1 MSSREASDGRLVA
14 TAFITGGGGFNF
26 EDRVGAWFAAG
37 MAAGEMPLGVGV
49 AVPVEVRFQGS
60 ASGFFLDDMV
70 VTGDAAGGPR
80 WSASVKSFDMLT
92 GARLHTEFV
101 EAAWRD
107 ILADRFRRAAD
118 RVGLVSGS
126 AAQGTWVE
134 LAELIGEAAAD
145 QAGIASRIGVP
156 GAFNVAKRSLWES
169 AKCPTELAEQHG
181 IDVDSSPARLL
192 ALLLPLRLDFLTPTS
207 QAIADA
213 IRWCR
218 AALVPQQ
225 AGRAVD
231 LWTALL
237 EVVADLR
244 PKGGAVT
251 WQLLADR
258 LGGQFAFQLRPDV
271 APDWGLLTA
280 HTTSMMARVRDR
292 LGDDVVLVREDVT
305 AVLAKA
311 GAVNVLSG
319 PSGCGK
325 TVAAKR
331 WLAAPGMHRTVWLS
345 AADLEAG
352 VGARLG
358 LTRGLEE
365 VLTLAPG
372 EVRVVVDGLD
382 RVYTDEPFA
391 ATAALARLS
400 ADIGGRI
407 RLLITS
413 QQSEFPRVSERLVQ
427 ANGPQAVPL
436 VMGDLSDADVNLVLR
451 GHPDLA
457 AVIVAGGLGGV
468 VRRPKV
474 LDLVLRVPGA
484 TVAAIRDEPSIAG
497 LWWQRLAGAGPNG
510 AARQTLLRRIAVEQ
524 ADRLRAQTP
533 LDDLPVDAVG
543 LVDQLRVDGIL
554 AEVDGRVSFAHDLF
568 DDWTLLHYLRS
579 RDDVIGVIAEKAA
592 LPSWHRAIRLYAAG
606 VLREQGV
613 DRWEADRSALD
624 AADQPLVADLYLD
637 AVFYAHDADRLLGE
651 LWSRLAADSA
661 LLARLLRRFRFSATV
676 PDSGWITVL
685 ADEPDLAVYAAAQS
699 RLPVWPL
706 WMPVLRVLA
715 AEHETAVASAAPEVA
730 AIADLWLR
738 HAPDTWPARD
748 QAAVIGLAVGRH
760 IVTHIDGGGFFDDTV
775 EPVLWRCVIAAGA
788 VEPDAVAT
796 FLDMLL
802 PPVDSRLEHSGRVIG
817 RQRRGQTRLRA
828 ALLDVDTVMPLLP
841 ASAQMAR
848 DLVLRAA
855 VDSDRHHRRYVHD
868 RLRDGLGIFSA
879 PRSFDPIPECGPF
892 RAMLV
897 NAEPQG
903 VDVVLALVEHAT
915 AHWRRTRSAPV
926 SGGQGPTQERPAF
939 ELLVDGAP
947 VALVGDATVLAWS
960 HGGHRV
966 PDILAAAMMALEA
979 HLYKA
984 LDDGRDITALLVQLT
999 GSRSVATWGLLAD
1012 IARHTPA
1019 LLEGPLA
1026 PLVTSA
1032 DLLDDD
1038 RMSVHMRSFSVLP
1051 LVMEPTRAER
1061 ARTWHTMDHRK
1072 IPLLD
1077 LVHLG
1082 AFVTGRLTEQLTTA
1096 REHWATTDAHRWR
1109 VMLAATDIANYHA
1122 VRATDGRTYLVY
1134 NPPAALEE
1142 EAREMRDHLDRDRGW
1157 LTFAY
1162 TMRRNI
1168 TDHVRPSDTELEE
1181 QWATVQPQLDAL
1193 VPDAESPS
1201 SISGVEDLRCGYAAW
1216 LVLCA
1221 RDWLRNHPDRDE
1233 WCLAVLMRPL
1243 TDSAAT
1249 WSHAYPDS
1257 PSDDEWDVFCAE
1269 ALTALWAETPDDVT
1283 VRAAIARL
1291 LLGARRLTVTTVMRL
1306 AAAHPHL
1313 ADDLRRLEHLT
1324 LHCARLS
1331 MSHYD
1336 IDPYFQEADLDFDFD
1351 TDPEEAAGLDVGQE
1365 DDEPGHGPIDGLPEL
1380 EAAAEA
1386 AFDAFADGSLPAEV
1400 PRLAEWIT
1408 ATAATSFPD
1417 GRDARSR
1424 TLRTLDLG
1432 YLVASRPHF
1441 TALTAAADTRTRA
1454 RAVEFAADLA
1464 TFLAS
1469 GLTSTEAATRSSHY
1483 PYDEERR
1490 ASGLLADVT
1499 ISADA
1504 AEARTVWEPILA
1516 LGTTASSWVGNYLS
1530 QVWKTACTKDP
1541 CPAAF
1546 PALVANMLGFATTAN
1561 TWQGYSGTGVLA
1573 LAVAG
1578 LSEWGHSPV
1587 SEQQTAA
1594 LRAAVPAWSTWFGEH
1609 MGHDDFAYA
1618 AVRFFREPAAAGF
1631 VHDAV
1636 GWLADHERSS
1646 HPTSERLD
1654 TAVIEFLVT
1663 ISTRTPNPLRGSGPT
1678 ADNGR
1683 QVLARLHGRGN
1694 AVAGQ
1699 LLNSLT

>member
-1 MSSREASDGRLVA
+1 MVAAVGRSEPERRRPPDVA
-14 TAFITGGGGFNF
+14 
-26 EDRVGAWFAAG
+26 
-37 MAAGEMPLGVGV
+37 
-49 AVPVEVRFQGS
+49 
-60 ASGFFLDDMV
+60 
-70 VTGDAAGGPR
+70 
-80 WSASVKSFDMLT
+80 
-92 GARLHTEFV
+92 
-101 EAAWRD
+101 
-107 ILADRFRRAAD
+107 AAD
-118 RVGLVSGS
+118 R
-126 AAQGTWVE
+126 
-134 LAELIGEAAAD
+134 
-145 QAGIASRIGVP
+145 R
-156 GAFNVAKRSLWES
+156 R
-169 AKCPTELAEQHG
+169 
-181 IDVDSSPARLL
+181 
-192 ALLLPLRLDFLTPTS
+192 
-207 QAIADA
+207 
-213 IRWCR
+213 
-218 AALVPQQ
+218 
-225 AGRAVD
+225 AGR
-231 LWTALL
+231 
-237 EVVADLR
+237 
-244 PKGGAVT
+244 
-251 WQLLADR
+251 
-258 LGGQFAFQLRPDV
+258 
-271 APDWGLLTA
+271 
-280 HTTSMMARVRDR
+280 
-292 LGDDVVLVREDVT
+292 
-305 AVLAKA
+305 
-311 GAVNVLSG
+311 
-319 PSGCGK
+319 PS
-325 TVAAKR
+325 
-331 WLAAPGMHRTVWLS
+331 
-345 AADLEAG
+345 
-352 VGARLG
+352 
-358 LTRGLEE
+358 
-365 VLTLAPG
+365 
-372 EVRVVVDGLD
+372 
-382 RVYTDEPFA
+382 
-391 ATAALARLS
+391 
-400 ADIGGRI
+400 
-407 RLLITS
+407 
-413 QQSEFPRVSERLVQ
+413 
-427 ANGPQAVPL
+427 
-436 VMGDLSDADVNLVLR
+436 
-451 GHPDLA
+451 
-457 AVIVAGGLGGV
+457 
-468 VRRPKV
+468 
-474 LDLVLRVPGA
+474 
-484 TVAAIRDEPSIAG
+484 
-497 LWWQRLAGAGPNG
+497 AGP
-510 AARQTLLRRIAVEQ
+510 
-524 ADRLRAQTP
+524 DS

-554 AEVDGRVSFAHDLF
+554 TEVDGRVSFAHDLF

-579 RDDVIGVIAEKAA
+579 RDDVVGVIAKKVA

-606 VLREQGV
+606 VLREHGV

-637 AVFYAHDADRLLGE
+637 AVFYAHDADRLLGD

-676 PDSGWITVL
+676 TDSGWITVL
-685 ADEPDLAVYAAAQS
+685 ADMPDVAVYAAAQS

-706 WMPVLRVLA
+706 WLPVLRVLA

-760 IVTHIDGGGFFDDTV
+760 IVAHIDGGGFFDDKV

-796 FLDMLL
+796 FLDTLL
-802 PPVDSRLEHSGRVIG
+802 PPMDSRLEHSGQVSG
-817 RQRRGQTRLRA
+817 RQRRGQTGLRA

-855 VDSDRHHRRYVHD
+855 VDSDRRYVRH
-868 RLRDGLGIFSA
+868 RLRDGLGIASA

-915 AHWRRTRSAPV
+915 THWRRTRNAPV

-939 ELLVDGAP
+939 ELLIDGAP
-947 VALVGDATVLAWS
+947 VALVGDATVLAWNR
-960 HGGHRV
+960 GGHRV

-979 HLYKA
+979 HLYQA
-984 LDDGRDITALLVQLT
+984 LDDGRDITTLLVQLI
-999 GSRSVATWGLLAD
+999 GSRSVAMWGLLAD

-1026 PLVTSA
+1026 PLITSA
-1032 DLLDDD
+1032 DLLDGDQI
-1038 RMSVHMRSFSVLP
+1038 SVQMRSFNVLP
-1051 LVMEPTRAER
+1051 LVMDPNR
-1061 ARTWHTMDHRK
+1061 ARRAHDWHTMDHRK
-1072 IPLLD
+1072 TPLLE
-1077 LVHLG
+1077 LVCLG
-1082 AFVTGRLTEQLTTA
+1082 AFITGRLTEQLTTA
-1096 REHWATTDAHRWR
+1096 RARWAATDAQRWRVILATTDITNYR
-1109 VMLAATDIANYHA
+1109 AA
-1122 VRATDGRTYLVY
+1122 RATDGRNYLVY
-1134 NPPAALEE
+1134 TPPGALEE

-1193 VPDAESPS
+1193 LPDAESPS

-1216 LVLCA
+1216 LLLCA

-1233 WCLAVLMRPL
+1233 WCRAVLMRPL
-1243 TDSAAT
+1243 TDPVHT

-1306 AAAHPHL
+1306 AAAYPHL

-1324 LHCARLS
+1324 LHFARLS
-1331 MSHYD
+1331 RSHYD

-1351 TDPEEAAGLDVGQE
+1351 TDPEEAAGLDVDQE

-1386 AFDAFADGSLPAEV
+1386 ALDAFADGSLPAEV
-1400 PRLAEWIT
+1400 PRLADWIN
-1408 ATAATSFPD
+1408 ATIATRFPD
-1417 GRDARSR
+1417 AHDARSR
-1424 TLRTLDLG
+1424 ILRTLDLG

-1441 TALTAAADTRTRA
+1441 TALTAAADTPTRA

-1464 TFLAS
+1464 TFIAS
-1469 GLTSTEAATRSSHY
+1469 GLASTDAANRSSHY

-1490 ASGLLADVT
+1490 AIGLLAGVT

-1504 AEARTVWEPILA
+1504 AQARTIWEPILT
-1516 LGTTASSWVGNYLS
+1516 LGAAGRSWVGNYLS

-1546 PALVANMLGFATTAN
+1546 PALVADMLGFATTAN

-1636 GWLADHERSS
+1636 GWLADRERSS

-1654 TAVIEFLVT
+1654 TAATEFLVT

-1683 QVLARLHGRGN
+1683 QLLARLHGRGN

>member
-1 MSSREASDGRLVA
+1 MSSSEASDGRSVA
-14 TAFITGGGGFNF
+14 TAFITGGGGFTF
-26 EDRVGAWFAAG
+26 EDRVGAWLAAG

-49 AVPVEVRFQGS
+49 AVPVEVRFQGG

-70 VTGDAAGGPR
+70 VTGDAARRPR

-101 EAAWRD
+101 QAAWRD
-107 ILADRFRRAAD
+107 ILADRFRPAAD

-134 LAELIGEAAAD
+134 LGELIGEAAAD

-156 GAFNVAKRSLWES
+156 GAFNEAKRSLWES
-169 AKCPTELAEQHG
+169 AKCPTELAEQRG
-181 IDVDSSPARLL
+181 VNVDSSPARLL

-207 QAIADA
+207 QAISDA

-225 AGRAVD
+225 AGRVVD

-244 PKGGAVT
+244 PRGGAVT
-251 WQLLADR
+251 WQLLAER

-271 APDWGLLTA
+271 APDWSLLATHTA
-280 HTTSMMARVRDR
+280 SMTARVRDR
-292 LGDDVVLVREDVT
+292 LGDDVVLAREDVT
-305 AVLAKA
+305 AVLANA
-311 GAVNVLSG
+311 GAVSVLSG

-331 WLAAPGMHRTVWLS
+331 WLAAPGTHQAVWLS

-352 VGARLG
+352 VGARLR

-365 VLTLAPG
+365 VLTLASG
-372 EVRVVVDGLD
+372 EVRLVVDGLD

-391 ATAALARLS
+391 VTAALARL
-400 ADIGGRI
+400 AAATGGRI

-413 QQSEFPRVSERLVQ
+413 QQAEFPRVSEHLVQ
-427 ANGPQAVPL
+427 ANGPRAAPL

-457 AVIVAGGLGGV
+457 AVVVAGGLRGV
-468 VRRPKV
+468 LRRPKV
-474 LDLVLRVPGA
+474 LDLVLRMPGA

-510 AARQTLLRRIAVEQ
+510 ATCQTLLRRIAVEQ
-524 ADRLRAQTP
+524 ADRLRAHSP

-554 AEVDGRVSFAHDLF
+554 SEVDGRVSFTHDLF

-606 VLREQGV
+606 VLREHGV
-613 DRWEADRSALD
+613 DRWEADRTALD

-676 PDSGWITVL
+676 PDFGWITVL
-685 ADEPDLAVYAAAQS
+685 ADTPDVAVYAAAQS

-706 WMPVLRVLA
+706 WLPVLRVLA
-715 AEHETAVASAAPEVA
+715 AEHETAVATAATGVA

-760 IVTHIDGGGFFDDTV
+760 IVAHIDGGGFFDDTV
-775 EPVLWRCVIAAGA
+775 EAVLWRCVIAAGA

-796 FLDMLL
+796 FLDALL
-802 PPVDSRLEHSGRVIG
+802 PPVDSQLEHRGQVRG
-817 RQRRGQTRLRA
+817 RQRRGQTGLRA

-841 ASAQMAR
+841 ASAQLAR

-855 VDSDRHHRRYVHD
+855 VNSDYHHRHYSHH
-868 RLRDGLGIFSA
+868 RLRDGLGIASA
-879 PRSFDPIPECGPF
+879 PRSFDPIPESGPF
-892 RAMLV
+892 RAMLI

-903 VDVVLALVEHAT
+903 VDLVLALVERAT
-915 AHWRRTRSAPV
+915 THWTRTRNAPMP
-926 SGGQGPTQERPAF
+926 GGQEPAQERPAF
-939 ELLVDGAP
+939 ELLIDGAP

-960 HGGHRV
+960 NGGHRV

-979 HLYKA
+979 HLYQA
-984 LDDGRDITALLVQLT
+984 LDDGRDITTLLSQLT

-1032 DLLDDD
+1032 DLLDHD
-1038 RMSVHMRSFSVLP
+1038 RMSVQMHSFSLLP
-1051 LVMEPTRAER
+1051 LVMNPTRAMR
-1061 ARTWHTMDHRK
+1061 ARKWQTMDHRK
-1072 IPLLD
+1072 TPLLH

-1082 AFVTGRLTEQLTTA
+1082 AFVTRRLTEQLTAA
-1096 REHWATTDAHRWR
+1096 REHWAATDAHRWR
-1109 VMLAATDIANYHA
+1109 EMLAATDIANYHA
-1122 VRATDGRTYLVY
+1122 VRATDGKPYLVY
-1134 NPPAALEE
+1134 TPPAALEE
-1142 EAREMRDHLDRDRGW
+1142 EAREIRNHLDRDRAW
-1157 LTFAY
+1157 MMFAH

-1181 QWATVQPQLDAL
+1181 QWAIVQPQLDAL
-1193 VPDAESPS
+1193 APDAESPS
-1201 SISGVEDLRCGYAAW
+1201 SISSVEDLRCGYAAW

-1221 RDWLRNHPDRDE
+1221 RDWLRNHPERE
-1233 WCLAVLMRPL
+1233 TWCKTVLLRPL
-1243 TDSAAT
+1243 TDPAAT
-1249 WSHAYPDS
+1249 WCHAYPDS

-1269 ALTALWAETPDDVT
+1269 GLTALWAETPDDVT

-1291 LLGARRLTVTTVMRL
+1291 LLVARRLTLTTVMRT

-1324 LHCARLS
+1324 LHRARLS
-1331 MSHYD
+1331 MWDHD
-1336 IDPYFQEADLDFDFD
+1336 IDPYFEEADDLDFD
-1351 TDPEEAAGLDVGQE
+1351 TDPEEADGLDVDQE
-1365 DDEPGHGPIDGLPEL
+1365 DDEPGHGPIDDLPEL
-1380 EAAAEA
+1380 GAAAEA
-1386 AFDAFADGSLPAEV
+1386 AFDAFANGSLPAEV
-1400 PRLAEWIT
+1400 PRLADWI
-1408 ATAATSFPD
+1408 ATTLATRFPD
-1417 GRDARSR
+1417 ARDDRSR
-1424 TLRTLDLG
+1424 ILRTLDLG

-1441 TALTAAADTRTRA
+1441 ATLAAAADTRTRA

-1469 GLTSTEAATRSSHY
+1469 GLTPTPAANRSPRY
-1483 PYDEERR
+1483 PNDEERR
-1490 ASGLLADVT
+1490 ALELLADVT
-1499 ISADA
+1499 ISANA
-1504 AEARTVWEPILA
+1504 AQARTIWEPILT
-1516 LGTTASSWVGNYLS
+1516 LGATASSWVDNYLS
-1530 QVWKTACTKDP
+1530 QVWKTACAKDP
-1541 CPAAF
+1541 WPAAF
-1546 PALVANMLGFATTAN
+1546 PTLVADMLDFATTAS
-1561 TWQGYSGTGVLA
+1561 TWQGRSGTGVLA

-1578 LSEWGHSPV
+1578 LGKWGHSPV

-1594 LRAAVPAWSTWFGEH
+1594 IRAAVPAWSTWFGEH

-1618 AVRFFREPAAAGF
+1618 AVRFFQEPAAAAF

-1646 HPTSERLD
+1646 DPTSKRLD
-1654 TAVIEFLVT
+1654 TAVTEFLVT

-1678 ADNGR
+1678 PDNGR
-1683 QVLARLHGRGN
+1683 QLLARLHGRGN

>member
-1 MSSREASDGRLVA
+1 MA
-14 TAFITGGGGFNF
+14 TAFITGGGGFTF
-26 EDRVGAWFAAG
+26 EDHVGAWLVAA
-37 MAAGEMPLGVGV
+37 MAAGEMPLGLGV
-49 AVPVEVRFQGS
+49 AVPAEVRFQGS

-70 VTGDAAGGPR
+70 VTGDATGGPR

-107 ILADRFRRAAD
+107 ILTDSFRRAAD

-156 GAFNVAKRSLWES
+156 GAFNETKRSLWES
-169 AKCPTELAEQHG
+169 AKCPTALAEQHG
-181 IDVDSSPARLL
+181 VNVDSSPARLL

-213 IRWCR
+213 IRRCR

-237 EVVADLR
+237 QVVADLR

-251 WQLLADR
+251 WQLVADR

-271 APDWGLLTA
+271 APDWSLLTA
-280 HTTSMMARVRDR
+280 HTTNMTARVRDR
-292 LGDDVVLVREDVT
+292 LGDDVILVREDVT
-305 AVLAKA
+305 AVLANA

-331 WLAAPGMHRTVWLS
+331 WLTASGTHRAVWLS
-345 AADLEAG
+345 AAGLEAG

-358 LTRGLEE
+358 LTRRLEE

-391 ATAALARLS
+391 ATAALARL
-400 ADIGGRI
+400 AAATGDRI

-427 ANGPQAVPL
+427 ANGPQAAPL
-436 VMGDLSDADVNLVLR
+436 VMGDLSDADINLVLR

-457 AVIVAGGLGGV
+457 AVVVAGGLRGV
-468 VRRPKV
+468 LRRPKV
-474 LDLVLRVPGA
+474 LDLVLRMPGA

-497 LWWQRLAGAGPNG
+497 LWWQRLAGGGPNG
-510 AARQTLLRRIAVEQ
+510 ATRQTLLRRIAVEQ
-524 ADRLRAQTP
+524 ADRLRAHTL
-533 LDDLPVDAVG
+533 LDDLPVDSVG

-554 AEVDGRVSFAHDLF
+554 SEVDGRVSFAHDLF
-568 DDWTLLHYLRS
+568 DDWTLLHHLRS
-579 RDDVIGVIAEKAA
+579 RDDVIGVIAEKSA
-592 LPSWHRAIRLYAAG
+592 LPSWHRAIRLHAAG
-606 VLREQGV
+606 VLREHGV

-676 PDSGWITVL
+676 PDSGWITVF
-685 ADEPDLAVYAAAQS
+685 ADMPDVAVYAAAQS

-706 WMPVLRVLA
+706 WLPVLRVLA

-760 IVTHIDGGGFFDDTV
+760 IVAHIDGGGFFDDTV
-775 EPVLWRCVIAAGA
+775 EPALWRCVIAAGA
-788 VEPDAVAT
+788 VEPDAVAS
-796 FLDMLL
+796 FLDTLL
-802 PPVDSRLEHSGRVIG
+802 PPIDSQLERSGQISG
-817 RQRRGQTRLRA
+817 RQRRGHTRLRA

-848 DLVLRAA
+848 DLVLRASI
-855 VDSDRHHRRYVHD
+855 DSDRHHRRYVHH
-868 RLRDGLGIFSA
+868 RLRDGLGIASA
-879 PRSFDPIPECGPF
+879 PRSFDPIHECGPF
-892 RAMLV
+892 RAMLI

-903 VDVVLALVEHAT
+903 VDVVLALIEHAT
-915 AHWRRTRSAPV
+915 THWRRTCNAPV
-926 SGGQGPTQERPAF
+926 SSGQEPTQERPAF
-939 ELLVDGAP
+939 ELLIDGAP

-966 PDILAAAMMALEA
+966 PDILAAAVMALEA

-1038 RMSVHMRSFSVLP
+1038 RMSVQMRSFSVLP
-1051 LVMEPTRAER
+1051 LVMDPTRAER
-1061 ARTWHTMDHRK
+1061 ARKWHTMDHRK

-1096 REHWATTDAHRWR
+1096 REHWAATDAHRWR

-1142 EAREMRDHLDRDRGW
+1142 EAREMRDHLDRDRAW
-1157 LTFAY
+1157 MMFAH

-1168 TDHVRPSDTELEE
+1168 TDQVRPSDTELEE

-1193 VPDAESPS
+1193 APDAESPS
-1201 SISGVEDLRCGYAAW
+1201 SISSVEDLRCGYAAW

-1221 RDWLRNHPDRDE
+1221 RDWLQNHPDRDE
-1233 WCLAVLMRPL
+1233 WCRAVLTRPL
-1243 TDSAAT
+1243 TDPTAT
-1249 WSHAYPDS
+1249 RSDAYPDS

-1291 LLGARRLTVTTVMRL
+1291 LLVPRRLTLTTVMRL

-1313 ADDLRRLEHLT
+1313 TDDLRKLEHLT
-1324 LHCARLS
+1324 LHRARLP

-1336 IDPYFQEADLDFDFD
+1336 IDPYFEEADNLDFD
-1351 TDPEEAAGLDVGQE
+1351 TDPEEADGLDVNQE

-1386 AFDAFADGSLPAEV
+1386 AFDAFANGGLPAEV
-1400 PRLAEWIT
+1400 PRLADWI
-1408 ATAATSFPD
+1408 ATTLTIRFPD
-1417 GRDARSR
+1417 AREARSR
-1424 TLRTLDLG
+1424 TPGTLDLG

-1441 TALTAAADTRTRA
+1441 TALAAAADTLTRA

-1469 GLTSTEAATRSSHY
+1469 GLTPTEAANRSPRY
-1483 PYDEERR
+1483 PNDEERS
-1490 ASGLLADVT
+1490 ALKLLAEIT
-1499 ISADA
+1499 ISANA
-1504 AEARTVWEPILA
+1504 TQARTIWEPILT
-1516 LGTTASSWVGNYLS
+1516 LGATARSWVENYLS
-1530 QVWKTACTKDP
+1530 QVWRTACAKDP
-1541 CPAAF
+1541 WPEAF
-1546 PALVANMLGFATTAN
+1546 PTLVADMLHFATTAS
-1561 TWQGYSGTGVLA
+1561 TWQGHSGRGVLA

-1578 LSEWGHSPV
+1578 LGEWGHSPV

-1594 LRAAVPAWSTWFGEH
+1594 LRAAVPTWSTWFGEH

-1618 AVRFFREPAAAGF
+1618 AVRFFQEPAAAAF
-1631 VHDAV
+1631 VQDAV
-1636 GWLADHERSS
+1636 GWLAARECSS
-1646 HPTSERLD
+1646 NPTSERMD
-1654 TAVIEFLVT
+1654 TAVTEFLVT

-1683 QVLARLHGRGN
+1683 QILARLHGRGN

-1699 LLNSLT
+1699 LLSSLT

>member
-1 MSSREASDGRLVA
+1 MSSSEASDGRPVA
-14 TAFITGGGGFNF
+14 TAFITGGGGFTF
-26 EDRVGAWFAAG
+26 EDRVGAWLAAA
-37 MAAGEMPLGVGV
+37 MAAGEMPLGLGV

-70 VTGDAAGGPR
+70 VTGDAAGRPR

-134 LAELIGEAAAD
+134 LGELIGEAAAD

-156 GAFNVAKRSLWES
+156 GAFNEAKRSLWES

-181 IDVDSSPARLL
+181 VNVDSSPARLL

-225 AGRAVD
+225 AGRVMD

-237 EVVADLR
+237 EVIADLR

-280 HTTSMMARVRDR
+280 HTINMTARVRDR

-305 AVLAKA
+305 AVLADA
-311 GAVNVLSG
+311 GAVSVLSG

-331 WLAAPGMHRTVWLS
+331 WLAAPGTHRAVWLS

-372 EVRVVVDGLD
+372 EVRVAVDGLD

-391 ATAALARLS
+391 ATAALARL
-400 ADIGGRI
+400 AAATGGRI

-413 QQSEFPRVSERLVQ
+413 QQSEFPRVSEHLVQ
-427 ANGPQAVPL
+427 ANGPQAAPL

-457 AVIVAGGLGGV
+457 AVVVAGGLRGV
-468 VRRPKV
+468 LRRPKV
-474 LDLVLRVPGA
+474 LDLVLRMPGA

-497 LWWQRLAGAGPNG
+497 LWWQRLAGAGRNG
-510 AARQTLLRRIAVEQ
+510 ATRQTLLRRIAVEQ
-524 ADRLRAQTP
+524 ADRLRAHTP

-543 LVDQLRVDGIL
+543 LVDPLRVDGIL
-554 AEVDGRVSFAHDLF
+554 SEVDGRVSFAHDLF

-606 VLREQGV
+606 VLREHGV

-676 PDSGWITVL
+676 PDSSWITVL
-685 ADEPDLAVYAAAQS
+685 ADMPDVAVYAAAQS

-706 WMPVLRVLA
+706 WLPVLRVLA

-738 HAPDTWPARD
+738 RAPDTWPARD

-760 IVTHIDGGGFFDDTV
+760 ILAHTDGGGFFDDRV

-788 VEPDAVAT
+788 VEPAAVAT
-796 FLDMLL
+796 FLDTLL
-802 PPVDSRLEHSGRVIG
+802 PHVDSQLEHSVQVSG
-817 RQRRGQTRLRA
+817 RQRRGQTGLRA

-855 VDSDRHHRRYVHD
+855 VDFDRHHRHHFHH
-868 RLRDGLGIFSA
+868 RLRDGLGIASA

-892 RAMLV
+892 RAMLI

-915 AHWRRTRSAPV
+915 IHWRRTRNAPM
-926 SGGQGPTQERPAF
+926 SGGQEPTQERPAF
-939 ELLVDGAP
+939 ELLIDGAP

-960 HGGHRV
+960 HGGHQV

-979 HLYKA
+979 HLYQA

-999 GSRSVATWGLLAD
+999 GSRSVAMWGLLAD

-1032 DLLDDD
+1032 DLLDQDQ
-1038 RMSVHMRSFSVLP
+1038 MSVQLRSFRLLP
-1051 LVMEPTRAER
+1051 LVMDPTRAKR
-1061 ARTWHTMDHRK
+1061 ARDWHTMDHRK
-1072 IPLLD
+1072 TPLLD
-1077 LVHLG
+1077 LVRLG
-1082 AFVTGRLTEQLTTA
+1082 AFVTGRLNEQLTTA
-1096 REHWATTDAHRWR
+1096 REHWAATDARRWR

-1122 VRATDGRTYLVY
+1122 VRATDGKTYLAY
-1134 NPPAALEE
+1134 TPPAAIEE
-1142 EAREMRDHLDRDRGW
+1142 EAREMRDHLDRDRAW
-1157 LTFAY
+1157 LVFAH

-1233 WCLAVLMRPL
+1233 WCRAVLLRPL
-1243 TDSAAT
+1243 TDPTAT
-1249 WSHAYPDS
+1249 RSHADPDS

-1269 ALTALWAETPDDVT
+1269 ALTALWAETPDDVA
-1283 VRAAIARL
+1283 VRAAVARL
-1291 LLGARRLTVTTVMRL
+1291 LVARRITVTTVMRL

-1313 ADDLRRLEHLT
+1313 ADDLRRLEYLT
-1324 LHCARLS
+1324 LYCARLS
-1331 MSHYD
+1331 MWHNE
-1336 IDPYFQEADLDFDFD
+1336 IDPYLEEDFDFN
-1351 TDPEEAAGLDVGQE
+1351 TDSEEAEGLDVDPE
-1365 DDEPGHGPIDGLPEL
+1365 NDEPGRGPIDGLAEL
-1380 EAAAEA
+1380 EAASEA

-1400 PRLAEWIT
+1400 PRLTDWI
-1408 ATAATSFPD
+1408 ATTPTTRFPN
-1417 GRDARSR
+1417 GHSHI
-1424 TLRTLDLG
+1424 LRTIDLG

-1441 TALTAAADTRTRA
+1441 TALADAADARTRA
-1454 RAVEFAADLA
+1454 RAVEFAADL
-1464 TFLAS
+1464 TTLLVS
-1469 GLTSTEAATRSSHY
+1469 RLPPTNAAYRFPRH
-1483 PYDEERR
+1483 PYDDERR
-1490 ASGLLADVT
+1490 ALGLLADVT
-1499 ISADA
+1499 ISAGTA
-1504 AEARTVWEPILA
+1504 QAQTIWEPILT
-1516 LGTTASSWVGNYLS
+1516 LGATASSYVGNYLS
-1530 QVWKTACTKDP
+1530 QVWSTACTRDP
-1541 CPAAF
+1541 WPATF
-1546 PALVANMLGFATTAN
+1546 PALVADMLDFATTAS
-1561 TWQGYSGTGVLA
+1561 TWQGHSDTGVLA
-1573 LAVAG
+1573 LAAAG
-1578 LSEWGHSPV
+1578 LDKWGHSPLT
-1587 SEQQTAA
+1587 EQQIAA
-1594 LRAAVPAWSTWFGEH
+1594 IHAAVPAWSTWFGQH
-1609 MGHDDFAYA
+1609 MARNDFAHA
-1618 AVRFFREPAAAGF
+1618 AVRFFREPAATVF

-1636 GWLADHERSS
+1636 SWLADREHSS
-1646 HPTSERLD
+1646 APTSERLD
-1654 TAVIEFLVT
+1654 TAVTEFLVT
-1663 ISTRTPNPLRGSGPT
+1663 ISTRTPSPLHGTGPT

-1683 QVLARLHGRGN
+1683 QVLARLHSRGN
-1694 AVAGQ
+1694 TVAGQ